1 MRMYVSGIEDEN
13 PDWYD
18 LVTNDGDEER
28 VREVAEAAAEAE
40 TEMPSGGKAEIFMPS
55 PKKQEKEKRPW
66 SQEKRKE
73 KYEATRKE

>member
-28 VREVAEAAAEAE
+28 VREVAEAAAEAVAAAG
-40 TEMPSGGKAEIFMPS
+40 TDANVVSLLCVL
-55 PKKQEKEKRPW
+55 KRGPAL
-66 SQEKRKE
+66 KPLMTLCVRG
-73 KYEATRKE
+73 RN